1 MSPTVLVV
9 EDYADLR
16 SAIAATLMR
25 GGEYA
30 CHTVRSAEAAVDL
43 LRDHHYDT
51 ILLAPRLPISSDP
64 VMHFLASTQPAE
76 LPKVVLM
83 TDDDSD
89 EPPPATRV
97 LSKPFNHEELLAEV
111 AR

>member
-16 SAIAATLMR
+16 SAIVATLVR
-25 GGEYA
+25 GDYA
-30 CHTVRSAEAAVDL
+30 CDNVRSAEAAIDL

-51 ILLAPRLPISSDP
+51 ILLSPRLPICDDP
-64 VMHFLASTQPAE
+64 VMHFLASSQPGE
-76 LPKVVLM
+76 LAKVVLM
-83 TDDDSD
+83 TDDDDD
-89 EPPPATRV
+89 EPSPATRV